1 MKKITFLITLI
12 GVSIFAQEQFP
23 GENENN
29 LIINAGFEDNPSWGD
44 EFSIGWRG
52 YNCNRI
58 EDKGV
63 LFSNEWYNISV
74 PSASGDGFAFTWAV
88 DASIYQV
95 FEVLPNTQYTVK
107 YKFGWLFHPLK
118 DFRNN
123 GNAVITNNLTG
134 DNKIVYKKF
143 AHSENGQTTY
153 TSYELLEN
161 KPGGGG
167 YGPNGLYPSFTNWH
181 DIEWTFTTG
190 DNVGEV
196 RLAMWTPSTLPSY
209 ILDNVEVFPT
219 PAASINKFKDAN
231 FSLSPNPAKDV
242 LNLRASKNISGIE
255 IYNVMGQK
263 VLAKSINAVNKS
275 VDISILNK
283 GMYLINVT
291 IDSATESYRFIKE

>member
-1 MKKITFLITLI
+1 MKKITFLITLV
-12 GVSIFAQEQFP
+12 GVSIFAQQQFP

-29 LIINAGFEDNPSWGD
+29 LILNAGFEDMPNWD
-44 EFSIGWRG
+44 DDFSLGWKG
-52 YNCNRI
+52 YNCNRV
-58 EDKGV
+58 EDKKV
-63 LFSNEWYNISV
+63 LFTNDWFNISV
-74 PSASGDGFAFTWAV
+74 PSASGDGFAYTWAV

-95 FEVLPNTQYTVK
+95 FEVFPNTQYTVK

-134 DNKIVYKKF
+134 DNKVIYKKF
-143 AHSENGQTTY
+143 AHSENGQSAY
-153 TSYELLEN
+153 RSYEILEN

-167 YGPNGLYPSFTNWH
+167 YGPNDLYPSFTNWH

-190 DNVGEV
+190 DNVIEV

-242 LNLRASKNISGIE
+242 LNLKASKNISGIE
-255 IYNVMGQK
+255 IYNVTGQK
-263 VLAKSINAVNKS
+263 VLDKSINAVNKS